1 MSSERPSRT
10 CSTGVFSQRVTAR
23 LPAGVAVRTVRCGPV
38 RLGSVPA
45 GRTRSM
51 RVSVSAAR

>member
-23 LPAGVAVRTVRCGPV
+23 LPAGVAARTVRCGPV
-38 RLGSVPA
+38 RLASV
-45 GRTRSM
+45 
-51 RVSVSAAR
+51 ARGAHEVHAR